1 MTHSIELLKVQNL
14 RRHFTTSKGVLRR
27 QRTVTRAVNGVSL
40 QVGQGETLALVGE
53 SGCGKSTVASLLT
66 GLIKPTEG
74 QISWKGRDITDLKSS
89 DRRALTRDIQI
100 VFQNPYGSLNPKM
113 SVFDIVAEPLQIH
126 KIVSGPG
133 LRMRVSE
140 LLRTVG
146 LNEEHGRRRPHEF
159 SGGQRQRIGIA
170 RALALN
176 PQLLILDEP
185 VSALDVS
192 VQAQILNL
200 LKELQSRLGLSYLFI
215 SHDLSVVRYMAD
227 RVAVMYLGQIVETGS
242 KQAIFEAP
250 LHPYTRTLLSAAPSV
265 RRIGAPHSISEGEMP
280 DPTRLPSGCSFRNRC
295 PLAFDRCATSRPEL
309 VAAGPQTV
317 RCFRYDDMAATRTTE
332 AQ

>member
-1 MTHSIELLKVQNL
+1 MTQSTELLQVRNL
-14 RRHFTTSKGVLRR
+14 RRHFIKSRGIFRPQK
-27 QRTVTRAVNGVSL
+27 TVTRAVNDVSL
-40 QVGQGETLALVGE
+40 EVGRGETLALVGE

-66 GLIKPTEG
+66 GLIKPTDG
-74 QISWKGRDITDLKSS
+74 HIIWKNRDITDLKPT

-100 VFQNPYGSLNPKM
+100 VFQDPYGSLNRKM
-113 SVFDIVAEPLQIH
+113 RVFDIIAEPLQIH
-126 KIVSGPG
+126 KIASGSD
-133 LRMRVSE
+133 LQTRVNE

-146 LNEEHGRRRPHEF
+146 LTEEHARRLPHEF

-176 PQLLILDEP
+176 PQLLILDES

-200 LKELQSRLGLSYLFI
+200 LKELQSRLNLSYLFI

-265 RRIGAPHSISEGEMP
+265 RRIGAPQSIAEGEMP
-280 DPTRLPSGCSFRNRC
+280 DPTRLPTGCSFRNRC
-295 PLAFDRCATSRPEL
+295 PVAFDRCATSGPDL
-309 VAAGPQTV
+309 IPAGPQTV
-317 RCFRYDDMAATRTTE
+317 RCFQYEPMAPAPAGTTR
-332 AQ
+332 